1 MKNDYSREKKIVLKI
16 VGENFKMSKSV
27 RQLEVYGCGS
37 DNVISWYSNTS
48 IFSICYDT

>member
-1 MKNDYSREKKIVLKI
+1 MIIPEKKKIVLKI

-37 DNVISWYSNTS
+37 NNVISWYSNTS

>member
-1 MKNDYSREKKIVLKI
+1 MIIPEKKKIVLKI

-37 DNVISWYSNTS
+37 DHVISM
-48 IFSICYDT
+48 I